1 MKDFLITDE
10 PTNHLDKK
18 AKDSLKDALKRFP
31 GSLILVSHEKEF
43 YQGWV
48 DQIMHIQQK

>member
-1 MKDFLITDE
+1 MDE

-18 AKDSLKDALKRFP
+18 AKASLQEAFRLFN
-31 GSLILVSHEKEF
+31 GSMILVSHEKEF

-48 DQIMHIQQK
+48 DQVIHIQKS